1 MAELMDNSG
10 PYNPN
15 RKFEDFSKDFLIKLL
30 KAYMSA
36 YTLVDGFWNAEVRNT
51 GKLDE
56 EDIINCEIG
65 VWRSLA
71 NSVQP
76 NIAKLTNIQLPVKDV
91 VEALKIW
98 QIQPESNINPDIYL
112 AETDIK
118 SENHVIL
125 TIVRCRSLEWLEE
138 HAPERIEPIC
148 HRIEVALMKEYC
160 RAAHPYMRCEA
171 LKLPPRKNKDDIP
184 CQWEI
189 KLGTKKQGGAK

>member
-15 RKFEDFSKDFLIKLL
+15 RKFEDFSKEFLIKLL
-30 KAYMSA
+30 KAYMRA
-36 YTLVDGFWNAEVRNT
+36 YTLVDGFWNTEVRNT
-51 GKLDE
+51 VKLAE

-71 NSVQP
+71 NSVQL
-76 NIAKLTNIQLPVKDV
+76 NIARLTNIQLPVKDV
-91 VEALKIW
+91 VEVLKIW

-118 SENHVIL
+118 DNNHVIITML
-125 TIVRCRSLEWLEE
+125 RCRSLEWFEE
-138 HAPERIEPIC
+138 HTPERIEPIC
-148 HRIEVALMKEYC
+148 QRIEVAAMEAYC
-160 RAAHPYMRCEA
+160 HAAHPDMTVRA
-171 LKLPPRKNKDDIP
+171 LKLPPRESRDEIA

-189 KLGTKKQGGAK
+189 KLEPKAWAGT